1 MLGSPGLRLGDGY
14 EASSGGTAFFP
25 CTITDKVTEVV
36 SYTVKFDNGESKTV
50 EAGAVHAVGRKRA
63 RTETKRPEGSVDP
76 TSHEFD
82 GAAASAA
89 RSSPAKKRR
98 SNTPV
103 AKGTLNKETRIYT
116 AAKDQTPAMI
126 AEHATFQMG
135 YASAIDVDT
144 LIAVNE
150 DVPNHQDMKSYSKLE
165 QGTQIT
171 IPDEGARLSQAQ

>member
-1 MLGSPGLRLGDGY
+1 MLGSPGLRVGDGY
-14 EASSGGTAFFP
+14 EAKDGGTVFFP
-25 CTITDKVTEVV
+25 CTITNMVTEVV

-50 EAGAVHAVGRKRA
+50 EAGAVRAVEKRT
-63 RTETKRPEGSVDP
+63 RTQTKRQEGYVDP
-76 TSHEFD
+76 TSHEYD
-82 GAAASAA
+82 GYAASAA
-89 RSSPAKKRR
+89 RSSLAKKRR
-98 SNTPV
+98 SHTPV

-126 AEHATFQMG
+126 AEHATSQMA
-135 YASAIDVDT
+135 YVIDVDT